1 MRRGP
6 STENATLMNDGYG
19 RPVMARGV
27 EEEHVPATPAI
38 GITLILL
45 GLLLILGVL
54 DLGTLLGV
62 AGVVIGVLILLGEF
76 A

>member
-1 MRRGP
+1 
-6 STENATLMNDGYG
+6 
-19 RPVMARGV
+19 MARGV

-45 GLLLILGVL
+45 GLMLILGVL
-54 DLGTLLGV
+54 ALETLLGV
-62 AGVVIGVLILLGEF
+62 AGVVIGVLVLLGEF

>member
-1 MRRGP
+1 M
-6 STENATLMNDGYG
+6 ENATLMNGHRR

-27 EEEHVPATPAI
+27 EEERVPATPAI
-38 GITLILL
+38 GIVLILL

-54 DLGTLLGV
+54 DLDTLLGV